1 MKSERLPTLIIS
13 LCICLGR
20 VSNWYLLDS
29 ALNQLNQSEEDCSQS
44 ESKLIASVWKPFSV
58 VHLYR
63 DGIRRGVAFGLEK
76 FEKSQPETHQG
87 SMDLNGPLNSC
98 VSKILKYRSEPI
110 PYAAYIFYITTYTFS
125 VEVLLKLH
133 QSTINEKTMNEII
146 LP

>member
-20 VSNWYLLDS
+20 VSNWCSPDY
-29 ALNQLNQSEEDCSQS
+29 ALNQSNQSVEDFSQS
-44 ESKLIASVWKPFSV
+44 HIELRASVWKPFSV

-63 DGIRRGVAFGLEK
+63 DGIRRGVAFGQEK